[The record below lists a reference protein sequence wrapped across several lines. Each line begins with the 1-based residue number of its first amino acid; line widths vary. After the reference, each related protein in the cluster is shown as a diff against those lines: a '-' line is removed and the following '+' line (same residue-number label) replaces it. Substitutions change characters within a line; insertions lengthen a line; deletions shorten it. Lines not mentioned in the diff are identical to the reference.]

1 MNNNL
6 NNQAVPILEEIE
18 FIYEDILRSEAR
30 ANEENDLKH
39 LGEFDKRFRKKR
51 KQKRRIKVGKFKNK
65 RI

>member
-18 FIYEDILRSEAR
+18 FIYEDILRSEPR

-39 LGEFDKRFRKKR
+39 LGEFYKRFRKKR

>member
-6 NNQAVPILEEIE
+6 NNQDVPTLEEIE
-18 FIYEDILRSEAR
+18 SIYEDILRSEAR

-39 LGEFDKRFRKKR
+39 LGEFYKRFRKR
-51 KQKRRIKVGKFKNK
+51 KQKRRIKVGKFNNK